1 MVNVEGS
8 IVVSLR
14 TPTNSIPELQYLNV
28 PLMNKSSSI
37 AMVDPWLV
45 CIAPKAS
52 LPINERLPSTCSV
65 ALAYVSTIAEASD
78 GPMVKV
84 CFPLMAKV
92 SPLEIVG
99 RYDCNKEESSVR
111 TISFPETWLRS
122 LRSITAASETGT
134 PRERERERERENIP
148 PTALATFDFL
158 KYIRT
163 TVPFRQEKHALLITG
178 WRDLVWTAR
187 T

>member
-122 LRSITAASETGT
+122 ITAASETGT
-134 PRERERERERENIP
+134 PRERERERENIP

>member
-1 MVNVEGS
+1 MVNFEGS
-8 IVVSLR
+8 LVASLR

-92 SPLEIVG
+92 APSEIRG

-111 TISFPETWLRS
+111 TISFPEIWS
-122 LRSITAASETGT
+122 RSITAASEAGT
-134 PRERERERERENIP
+134 PREREREYPADSFSHLRLFKIH
-148 PTALATFDFL
+148 
-158 KYIRT
+158 KKHWS
-163 TVPFRQEKHALLITG
+163 FRQEKQSTPS
-178 WRDLVWTAR
+178 
-187 T
+187 